1 MFKQIILPTI
11 IALCLSNSSTAQSA
25 KNAYKCTTPPVQMLE
40 EMSNSLIKEYKE
52 KEKQLKSTSEVKSYA
67 KSATTEALLP
77 SLDAEYMAKQVVGRY
92 HWNNA
97 KPKDKAEFIDAY
109 KNALAAEYSSF
120 LLKTSKKENYLK
132 FYPSRRNSS
141 TQTVVLATIDGKK
154 KKSTIGFYLHC
165 VDNTMV
171 KNLPYKTWMI
181 YDITIDNISYLDQF
195 KVSVSSTVRNSGLA
209 GLTKKIN
216 ELSERGKTKKGSK

>member
-1 MFKQIILPTI
+1 
-11 IALCLSNSSTAQSA
+11 
-25 KNAYKCTTPPVQMLE
+25 MLE

-109 KNALAAEYSSF
+109 KNALAAGTPAFSSKPVKRKLPKVLSITSQF
-120 LLKTSKKENYLK
+120 INTNRCFSNHRRQKEEEHHRLLHLC
-132 FYPSRRNSS
+132 R
-141 TQTVVLATIDGKK
+141 
-154 KKSTIGFYLHC
+154 
-165 VDNTMV
+165 
-171 KNLPYKTWMI
+171 
-181 YDITIDNISYLDQF
+181 
-195 KVSVSSTVRNSGLA
+195 
-209 GLTKKIN
+209 
-216 ELSERGKTKKGSK
+216 